1 MSTVV
6 SLANDHHKKYFIEWK
21 KNKSVTTTFRD
32 IRVYETEKEVPTFSI
47 VTRAAFVA
55 DLESKLGWVHVK
67 DIETVNV
74 TELYFTPP
82 RGLDQEMF
90 DALRQLEAVLDIVF
104 QNDAWI
110 VMWIEKTDHA
120 QSLRSLRR
128 QRPELFTPSVRGRSG
143 KSRFRPQVKGRW
155 DYLYNLIRFR

>member
-1 MSTVV
+1 MV
-6 SLANDHHKKYFIEWK
+6 SLANDHHKKYSIEWK
-21 KNKSVTTTFRD
+21 KNKSVTATFRD
-32 IRVYETEKEVPTFSI
+32 IRAYETEKEVPTFSI
-47 VTRAAFVA
+47 ATRAAFVA
-55 DLESKLGWVHVK
+55 DLETKLGWAHVK
-67 DIETVNV
+67 DIETVNI
-74 TELYFTPP
+74 TEIYFTPP
-82 RGLDQEMF
+82 RGLDQDVF

-120 QSLRSLRR
+120 QSLRTLRR
-128 QRPELFTPSVRGRSG
+128 QRPELFTPAVRGRSG